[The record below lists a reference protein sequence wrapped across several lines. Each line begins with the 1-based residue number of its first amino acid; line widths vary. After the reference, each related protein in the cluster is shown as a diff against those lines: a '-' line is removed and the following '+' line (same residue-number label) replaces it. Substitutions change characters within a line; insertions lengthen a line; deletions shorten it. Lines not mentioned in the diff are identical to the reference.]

1 MLIGITGPICA
12 GKHSTAE
19 YLVQHHGFLR
29 LHLPTSS
36 QLHQPPPPPP
46 QHNHINGNQSQ
57 KQNQNSIGSQP
68 GSEDLA
74 RLLPSV
80 TDQKGTR
87 GLTFPDVES
96 LLEFVTKRWREHW
109 VLTDICDEATLEA
122 LLRRP
127 FFLLLNVD
135 APVGVRYARFNVADA
150 ICRLCPSPTSST
162 TTIYNSMGLE

>member
-36 QLHQPPPPPP
+36 QLHQPPPP
-46 QHNHINGNQSQ
+46 QNNHINGNQSQ
-57 KQNQNSIGSQP
+57 NQNQNYIESQP

-135 APVGVRYARFNVADA
+135 APVGVRYARFSERQV
-150 ICRLCPSPTSST
+150 
-162 TTIYNSMGLE
+162 